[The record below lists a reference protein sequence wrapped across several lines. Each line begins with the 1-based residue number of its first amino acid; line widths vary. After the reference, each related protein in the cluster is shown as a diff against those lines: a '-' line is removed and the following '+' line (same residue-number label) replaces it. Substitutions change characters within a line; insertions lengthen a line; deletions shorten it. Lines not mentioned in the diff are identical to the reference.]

1 MRRRSRKRPVDEQC
15 HGTGCSYPEHD
26 VPDHAASP
34 CRRLGAANAS
44 GGPSR
49 DGRSAVW
56 DELAR
61 VGVGVIDNEGKG
73 CRMTQGKER
82 TKEQLMREAKKLGIK
97 GRSKMNKGAL
107 KAAVDRRS

>member
-1 MRRRSRKRPVDEQC
+1 M
-15 HGTGCSYPEHD
+15 YPIT
-26 VPDHAASP
+26 
-34 CRRLGAANAS
+34 RLVLADDLARQTPL
-44 GGPSR
+44 GPSR
-49 DGRSAVW
+49 DGSFCRPVW

-61 VGVGVIDNEGKG
+61 VGVGVIDRRGKG

-82 TKEQLMREAKKLGIK
+82 TKEQLMRQAKKLGIK